1 MRWIMVENRG
11 DGGQRQ
17 CGRQPR
23 QAGELMDGG
32 AERVTGDVERHG
44 DQGHGGDDALE
55 LEA

>member
-1 MRWIMVENRG
+1 MVESGG